1 MQAHQHAAN
10 ADDYLARGLLIPAA
24 EEHYKA
30 AEAFQACV
38 DASNDENVRFC
49 LLLDLSLN
57 EGSLLPCIL
66 PGTHVRSSYMGIT
79 VFHFPIT
86 HSDEAYATNAAQ

>member
-10 ADDYLARGLLIPAA
+10 ADDFLARGLLIPAA

-38 DASNDENVRFC
+38 DVSNDENVRPC
-49 LLLDLSLN
+49 LLVWFPSAHHLSLCDVHSIN
-57 EGSLLPCIL
+57 PAFLGLDQANFA
-66 PGTHVRSSYMGIT
+66 HVT
-79 VFHFPIT
+79 
-86 HSDEAYATNAAQ
+86 

>member
-1 MQAHQHAAN
+1 MVVAWCTIQAHQHAAN

-38 DASNDENVRFC
+38 DASNDDNVR
-49 LLLDLSLN
+49 
-57 EGSLLPCIL
+57 P
-66 PGTHVRSSYMGIT
+66 R
-79 VFHFPIT
+79 
-86 HSDEAYATNAAQ
+86 